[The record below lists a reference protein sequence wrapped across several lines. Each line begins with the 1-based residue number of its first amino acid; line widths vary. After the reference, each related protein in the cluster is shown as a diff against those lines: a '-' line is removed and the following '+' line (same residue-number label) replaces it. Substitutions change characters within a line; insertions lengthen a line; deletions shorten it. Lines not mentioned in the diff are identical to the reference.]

1 MAVGLEVG
9 VEVQMDWHK
18 ELERSLG
25 GQGDSSLYDPAQYSA
40 QLLQVKTQGLYS
52 LVPRTNLQKIR
63 RPDTS
68 QTPTIK
74 PPDCH
79 HPIIIIT

>member
-1 MAVGLEVG
+1 MVGVVGLEVG

-40 QLLQVKTQGLYS
+40 QLLQVKTLN
-52 LVPRTNLQKIR
+52 LPVPWNNLQKFG
-63 RPDTS
+63 RPGG
-68 QTPTIK
+68 
-74 PPDCH
+74 
-79 HPIIIIT
+79 

>member
-1 MAVGLEVG
+1 MVGVVGLEVG

-40 QLLQVKTQGLYS
+40 QLLQVKTRTLEQLAKVRATRRLT
-52 LVPRTNLQKIR
+52 LV
-63 RPDTS
+63 
-68 QTPTIK
+68 
-74 PPDCH
+74 
-79 HPIIIIT
+79 

>member
-1 MAVGLEVG
+1 MGLEVG

-40 QLLQVKTQGLYS
+40 QLLQVKTLNQP
-52 LVPRTNLQKIR
+52 VPWHNLQKFG
-63 RPDTS
+63 RPGG
-68 QTPTIK
+68 
-74 PPDCH
+74 
-79 HPIIIIT
+79 

>member
-1 MAVGLEVG
+1 MGLEVG

-40 QLLQVKTQGLYS
+40 QLLQVRSAGVVLT
-52 LVPRTNLQKIR
+52 RT
-63 RPDTS
+63 
-68 QTPTIK
+68 
-74 PPDCH
+74 
-79 HPIIIIT
+79 

>member
-1 MAVGLEVG
+1 MGLEVG

-40 QLLQVKTQGLYS
+40 QLLQVKAQGLYS
-52 LVPRTNLQKIR
+52 LAPGTNLQKMR
-63 RPDTS
+63 RPDTR
-68 QTPTIK
+68 QTPTLK
-74 PPDCH
+74 SHDH
-79 HPIIIIT
+79 HHQIIII

>member
-1 MAVGLEVG
+1 MVGVVGLEVG

-40 QLLQVKTQGLYS
+40 QLLQVNMQGSY
-52 LVPRTNLQKIR
+52 
-63 RPDTS
+63 
-68 QTPTIK
+68 
-74 PPDCH
+74 
-79 HPIIIIT
+79 